1 MRSVY
6 LTSDR
11 FAQLADAAQAQG
23 KTPDQL
29 ADEAIAML
37 LRRQALDD
45 VMNFGHLHA
54 KELGIPEADVDRLIS
69 EVRSE
74 RRHGS

>member
-6 LTSDR
+6 LTSGR

-23 KTPDQL
+23 KMPDQL

-37 LRRQALDD
+37 LRRQALED
-45 VMNFGHLHA
+45 VMNFGHLHT
-54 KELGIPEADVDRLIS
+54 KELGIPEAGVGRLIS

>member
-45 VMNFGHLHA
+45 VMNSGHLHA
-54 KELGIPEADVDRLIS
+54 EELGIPEADVDRLIS